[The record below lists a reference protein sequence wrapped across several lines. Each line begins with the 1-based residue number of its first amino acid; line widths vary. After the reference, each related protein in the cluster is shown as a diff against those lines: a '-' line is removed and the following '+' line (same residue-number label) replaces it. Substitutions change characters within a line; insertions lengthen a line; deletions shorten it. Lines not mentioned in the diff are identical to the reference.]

1 MSGGGS
7 STAVLI
13 TGVRLYGEGD
23 PVDVLVADGQIAG
36 IGADLA
42 APADAV
48 GVVCV
53 LACPTSR
60 VPRRRTVRAPPC
72 LMVEGSACGATR
84 TRITDHEKG
93 ML

>member
-42 APADAV
+42 APADAEV
-48 GVVCV
+48 IDATGQVLRNGLGLLGV
-53 LACPTSR
+53 S
-60 VPRRRTVRAPPC
+60 APER
-72 LMVEGSACGATR
+72 M
-84 TRITDHEKG
+84 
-93 ML
+93 